1 MNEQLPQQLA
11 ERLTQPL
18 PGRIAHAQ
26 MAPDLSYGRQF
37 VPPPADVRQA
47 AVILLLYPRQG
58 MWHLPLTLRPAH
70 LADHAGQISFPG
82 GRVEPLDTSLRDTAL
97 REAAEEIGMRSEYVE
112 VVGYLPPHA
121 VVTGF
126 VITPVVGIVN
136 GEPTLVAD
144 SSEVAEIFEAPL
156 SFFLDPANRLDG
168 QRSWHGVSFAVPE
181 FQVGEHRVWGA
192 TAQIIS
198 TLIQIIDN

>member
-1 MNEQLPQQLA
+1 VREAIRQRLRQSAPGADPSATAIGALPAALAARLGQQSLA
-11 ERLTQPL
+11 P
-18 PGRIAHAQ
+18 
-26 MAPDLSYGRQF
+26 
-37 VPPPADVRQA
+37 A
-47 AVILLLYPRQG
+47 AVLVPLIERPAGLHLLLTRRTE
-58 MWHLPLTLRPAH
+58 HLRE
-70 LADHAGQISFPG
+70 HAGQISFPG

-126 VITPVVGIVN
+126 VITPVVGIVA